1 MKNNYLIA
9 FLAASM
15 ALAGCSKSEVIGSE
29 EPIARHSIGFS
40 TYANESKALPITG
53 NTGGTN
59 NFQMDGNAFGVTA
72 FFNVV
77 EEPYM
82 GAAALGTQIQY
93 TTTPTAAW
101 GYVSGE
107 IYFWPATT
115 GSTDKLRFYAYAPF
129 TSANTTAPVAPTF
142 SNTATTQEMKFT
154 NYTVPADVT
163 KQDDFMYTTAEA
175 IVLST
180 GNQSVLLAFAHALTQ
195 IHFAARTQATNLKVE
210 IAVNGIQVC
219 NIGSVGTFTL
229 TPASTPSAAWLD
241 TKTLTNYTIPSTA
254 TLPATPI
261 GYSTTDYTAIDNAT
275 ANVLMLIPQT
285 TTAWVP

>member
-59 NFQMDGNAFGVTA
+59 DFQMDGRAFGVTA
-72 FFNVV
+72 FFNAV

-82 GAAALGTQIQY
+82 GALNLGTEIKY
-93 TTTPTAAW
+93 TTAW
-101 GYVSGE
+101 DYANPKDVC
-107 IYFWPATT
+107 FWPTT
-115 GSTDKLRFYAYAPF
+115 TAGSTDKLRFYAYAPF
-129 TSANTTAPVAPTF
+129 TSANTARVAPAFT
-142 SNTATTQEMKFT
+142 NTTPTKEMKFT
-154 NYTVPADVT
+154 GYTVPDAVAN
-163 KQDDFMYTTAEA
+163 QDDFMYATAEA
-175 IVLST
+175 IVQST
-180 GNQSVLLAFAHALTQ
+180 GNTDVKLTFAHALTQ

-210 IAVNGIQVC
+210 IDANGIKMC

-229 TPASTPSAAWLD
+229 TPTPTPTAAWSD

-254 TLPATPI
+254 
-261 GYSTTDYTAIDNAT
+261 
-275 ANVLMLIPQT
+275 
-285 TTAWVP
+285 